1 MGDTTIEV
9 PIIPL
14 LQAFVFEPDAVKV
27 RVVPAQTTEDDAA
40 ILTVGEMRVV
50 VHKVL
55 LLPEQP
61 LLFATAKKQPA
72 LGPRAIVEPAPR

>member
-1 MGDTTIEV
+1 MMED

-14 LQAFVFEPDAVKV
+14 LQANVFEPDAVKV
-27 RVVPAQTTEDDAA
+27 TFVPAQITEEVAA
-40 ILTVGEMRVV
+40 ILTVGEIRAV

-61 LLFATAKKQPA
+61 LLFAAAKKQPA
-72 LGPRAIVEPAPR
+72 LDPKAIVEPDPR